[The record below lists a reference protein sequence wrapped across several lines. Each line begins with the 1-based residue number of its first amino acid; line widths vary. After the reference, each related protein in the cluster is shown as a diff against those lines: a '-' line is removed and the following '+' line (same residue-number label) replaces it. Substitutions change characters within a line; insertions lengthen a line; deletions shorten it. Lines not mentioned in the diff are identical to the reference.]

1 MRFLFLISAIFLN
14 FTLGY
19 TQPVSKA
26 IISKI
31 DYIGDFKLS
40 DKKMSSAIGIGK
52 NNIFD
57 PLLLKPMVEKLLSF
71 YHEQGY
77 LYAQVDSVTTQYSFD
92 NKSVNLNFYG
102 RSGNPAYYG
111 EIRLIADSLDIE
123 KYLQLLDVKQ
133 GDIYAPGLL
142 ENNFKYL
149 LDYAADAGYPF
160 TKIEVSD
167 LSFNQVE
174 EKNYAEVTL
183 RIKEGRKI
191 FIKGVKIN
199 GNTYTNADVILRE
212 LYIGKGDIYSKAAL
226 DEIPEQLMRL
236 QLFKNVTIAGISL
249 VENDSVIVNLSIEEG
264 NSILVDG
271 VVGYIPEKTSNK
283 SGGSFTG
290 LFNLSLKNIF
300 GTGRK
305 FDVHWQ
311 KPDDYSEEFNLRYTE
326 PWVFDYPVS
335 ASIGLDRTVRDSSF
349 IKWNTFLNTRIR
361 VLKNLS
367 AIVGISRKLSYPDST
382 SSRNN
387 RLLRN
392 EVINLELGLE
402 YDTRDYPINP
412 RSGLFY
418 SSSYAYGFKNNYGP
432 SYIFVEDSI
441 GKKEELQTLQL
452 AFGWYYNLWSNQV
465 VSVEL
470 NGKQIKGNQLQLTDL
485 FWFGGSQS
493 LRGYRE
499 NQFWGKVIAWAN
511 LEYRFILSRNS
522 RLFVF
527 SDWGFYQ
534 GLNNSVQENE
544 VLPGYGLGI
553 RFDTPLGIM
562 GVDYG
567 LGKGDSFSEGKIHFG
582 ITSQF

>member
-40 DKKMSSAIGIGK
+40 DKKMSSAMGIGK

-57 PLLLKPMVEKLLSF
+57 PSLLKPMVEKLLSF

-160 TKIEVSD
+160 TKIEISD

-432 SYIFVEDSI
+432 SYIFVEDSVS
-441 GKKEELQTLQL
+441 KKEELQTLQL
-452 AFGWYYNLWSNQV
+452 EFGWYYNLWTNQV

-485 FWFGGSQS
+485 FWFGGSRS

-582 ITSQF
+582 ITSRF

>member
-40 DKKMSSAIGIGK
+40 DKKMSSAMGIGK

-57 PLLLKPMVEKLLSF
+57 PSLLKPMVEKLLSF

-160 TKIEVSD
+160 TKIEISD

-582 ITSQF
+582 ITSRF

>member
-40 DKKMSSAIGIGK
+40 DKKMSSAMGIGK

-57 PLLLKPMVEKLLSF
+57 PSLLKPMVEKLLSF

-123 KYLQLLDVKQ
+123 KYIQLLDVKQ

-160 TKIEVSD
+160 TKIEISD

-582 ITSQF
+582 ITSRF

>member
-40 DKKMSSAIGIGK
+40 DKKMSSAMGIGK

-57 PLLLKPMVEKLLSF
+57 PSLLKPMVEKLLSF

-160 TKIEVSD
+160 TKIEISD